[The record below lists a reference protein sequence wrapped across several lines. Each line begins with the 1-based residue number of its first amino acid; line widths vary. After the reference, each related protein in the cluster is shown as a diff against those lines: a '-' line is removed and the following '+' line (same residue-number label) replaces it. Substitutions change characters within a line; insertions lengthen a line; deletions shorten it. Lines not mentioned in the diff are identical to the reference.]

1 MLSIIVIILISSWQ
15 ITPIENTVW
24 TSLNNRG
31 VEPRILK
38 TIKDN
43 HRIEPVMTSSSQLI
57 NDYSLIVDSKGENK
71 LPKVVYN
78 DPNDLL
84 VVGSS
89 STNHLIKDDADIG
102 FDHEDDDSNG
112 PVIESVN
119 NSNYPKSANLI
130 NGNNQDDVSKD
141 AVGNKIKD
149 IDQGPVT
156 VIPSPPTVSPLWL
169 NNNNNNYNNQRDNNN
184 YDHTNHTNEAIKF
197 DDVTPLPPVP
207 IASAT
212 TRSPR
217 RIIRARKQP
226 DQQQQQQSRGKSP
239 ASNIGNRRNKGNNLN
254 RFDSFSNRNNN
265 NNNEEKS
272 LSGENNSFE
281 SINRGGDTNSIS
293 GGNRPINQLKPVIKS
308 YTDYHVNSYED
319 FNPYGQPGI
328 DFPAFSSPPLTN
340 FRCSSQRYPGYY
352 ADPEAY
358 CQAFYICQPDGREDA
373 FLCPNGTL
381 FNQKYF
387 ICDWYYN
394 VDCSSSRNFYSLNS
408 LLYIQPGVNNAV
420 NNQRKKSARL
430 SSLSPEGPPSAPY
443 SRPGSSVDYIERD
456 NDANYDLHDNYN
468 KIHGEFDSSYE
479 IRPRTDNNPDSG
491 ENENDFVY
499 PLKANEPDSDGK
511 LSNYIDRNQSNHHHQ
526 QQQSNLMSKSES
538 NNLPQ
543 GQRIKSESKKLPNDQ
558 NSAIEFNVSSKPRT
572 KSRKQ
577 TNWWIAEDLTSNLG
591 TGNNKVPSSSQSKR
605 PTINNGSIKI

>member
-1 MLSIIVIILISSWQ
+1 MQQLTV
-15 ITPIENTVW
+15 TPIENTVW

-112 PVIESVN
+112 PLIESVN

-239 ASNIGNRRNKGNNLN
+239 ASNIGNRSSPPSSISSSSSLPSPQSADREIIKVDGIIRTRNKGNNLN
-254 RFDSFSNRNNN
+254 RFDSFSNRNNNN

-358 CQAFYICQPDGREDA
+358 CQV
-373 FLCPNGTL
+373 LTL
-381 FNQKYF
+381 
-387 ICDWYYN
+387 I
-394 VDCSSSRNFYSLNS
+394 
-408 LLYIQPGVNNAV
+408 
-420 NNQRKKSARL
+420 
-430 SSLSPEGPPSAPY
+430 
-443 SRPGSSVDYIERD
+443 
-456 NDANYDLHDNYN
+456 
-468 KIHGEFDSSYE
+468 
-479 IRPRTDNNPDSG
+479 
-491 ENENDFVY
+491 
-499 PLKANEPDSDGK
+499 
-511 LSNYIDRNQSNHHHQ
+511 
-526 QQQSNLMSKSES
+526 
-538 NNLPQ
+538 
-543 GQRIKSESKKLPNDQ
+543 
-558 NSAIEFNVSSKPRT
+558 
-572 KSRKQ
+572 
-577 TNWWIAEDLTSNLG
+577 
-591 TGNNKVPSSSQSKR
+591 
-605 PTINNGSIKI
+605 